1 MRVEAKYVKRRN
13 LIPFLTPELAKTI
26 KISKKSDVKKVRITQ
41 TLRINLQITIRSNLL
56 IFFHQ
61 LVVKKT
67 YKFN

>member
-67 YKFN
+67 